1 MINNLIVIKWKIK
14 KIINKYKINMNNNIN
29 KIKKINFIINND
41 MIKKIEMNKDMNKKV
56 IKSMF

>member
-1 MINNLIVIKWKIK
+1 
-14 KIINKYKINMNNNIN
+14 MNNNIN

>member
-1 MINNLIVIKWKIK
+1 
-14 KIINKYKINMNNNIN
+14 MNNNIN

-41 MIKKIEMNKDMNKKV
+41 MIKKIKMNKDMNKKV